1 MLEPQQRLHD
11 WEERQMKQW
20 FGLSFRDDAPMVGPP
35 SCTAADFKVPRL
47 RRCPFDPEDLVFEAR
62 LGGGADGCVWKVRL
76 GQEGPFALKMVS
88 VLIIHL
94 SRRLA
99 ASC

>member
-1 MLEPQQRLHD
+1 MA
-11 WEERQMKQW
+11 QW
-20 FGLSFRDDAPMVGPP
+20 FGLGFRDDTPMVGPP

-76 GQEGPFALKMVS
+76 GREGPFALKMVS
-88 VLIIHL
+88 VDCLPASPPRCLLLIPTRNTPPVL
-94 SRRLA
+94 GL
-99 ASC
+99 